1 MHIVIVTGISGSGK
15 TLALN
20 TLEDQNYY
28 CIDNLPP
35 ELLPNLLQTSIVDR
49 QQKIAI
55 GIDVRSGTESIQALP
70 EIINTVKSKHN
81 KTDIVYL
88 YADNAIIKK
97 RYNETRR
104 RHPLFDDNQS
114 LDDAI
119 NMEELLLEPISRA
132 ADLRVDTTKT
142 DIYQLSHFLKQR
154 LCRDKIQGISL
165 MFQSFGF
172 KHSAPCDSD
181 FIFDVR
187 CLPNPY
193 WVNELRM
200 FTGLDNEITD
210 WLAAHD
216 SVQQMVDDISSFL
229 ANWIPS
235 FETNQKAYMTIS
247 IGCTGGRHR
256 SVYIT
261 EQLAQ
266 LFKKKHHKDV
276 IIHHRELT
284 KNGK

>member
-1 MHIVIVTGISGSGK
+1 MHIIIVTGISGSGK

-35 ELLPNLLQTSIVDR
+35 ELLPELLKTSLIDY

-55 GIDVRSGTESIQALP
+55 GIDIRSGTEAIKTLP
-70 EIINTVKSKHN
+70 NLTKEPKAKYTRSDII
-81 KTDIVYL
+81 YL
-88 YADNAIIKK
+88 YADTNIIKK

-104 RHPLFDDNQS
+104 KHPLIDNTKS
-114 LDDAI
+114 LDKAI
-119 NMEELLLEPISRA
+119 AYEESLLENISQV
-132 ADLRVDTTKT
+132 ADLRIDTSKT
-142 DIYQLSHFLKQR
+142 DIYQLSCFLKQR
-154 LCRDKIQGISL
+154 LCKDNIQGMSL

-172 KHSAPCDSD
+172 KYSAPCDSD

-193 WVNELRM
+193 WVNKLRM
-200 FTGLDNEITD
+200 LTGLDSDIQE
-210 WLAAHD
+210 WLAGHND
-216 SVQQMVDDISSFL
+216 VQEMVSDISRFL
-229 ANWIPS
+229 KNWIPK
-235 FETNQKAYMTIS
+235 FEANQKAYMTIS

-256 SVYIT
+256 SVYVT

-266 LFKKKHHKDV
+266 LFKSEYQKDV
-276 IIHHRELT
+276 IIHHRELV
-284 KNGK
+284 K

>member
-35 ELLPNLLQTSIVDR
+35 ELLPKLLNTSLIDH

-55 GIDVRSGTESIQALP
+55 GIDVRSGAEAIKTLP
-70 EIINTVKSKHN
+70 NLTKELKAKYA
-81 KTDIVYL
+81 KTDIIYL
-88 YADNAIIKK
+88 YADTNIIKK

-104 RHPLFDDNQS
+104 RHPLIDNTKS

-119 NMEELLLEPISRA
+119 AYEESLLENISRV
-132 ADLRVDTTKT
+132 ADLRVDTSKT

-154 LCRDKIQGISL
+154 LCKENIQGISL

-181 FIFDVR
+181 FVFDVR

-193 WVNELRM
+193 WVNKLRM
-200 FTGLDNEITD
+200 LTGLDKDIQE
-210 WLAAHD
+210 WLAGHND
-216 SVQQMVDDISSFL
+216 VQEMVSDISRFL
-229 ANWIPS
+229 KNWIPK
-235 FETNQKAYMTIS
+235 FEANQKAYMTIS

-266 LFKKKHHKDV
+266 LFKTKYQKDV
-276 IIHHRELT
+276 IIHHRELA
-284 KNGK
+284 KSQ

>member
-1 MHIVIVTGISGSGK
+1 MHIIIVTGISGSGK

-35 ELLPNLLQTSIVDR
+35 ELLPELLKTSLIDY

-55 GIDVRSGTESIQALP
+55 GIDIRSGTEAIKTLP
-70 EIINTVKSKHN
+70 NLTKELKAKYTRSDII
-81 KTDIVYL
+81 YL
-88 YADNAIIKK
+88 YADTNIIKK

-104 RHPLFDDNQS
+104 KHPLIDNTKS
-114 LDDAI
+114 LDKAI
-119 NMEELLLEPISRA
+119 AYEESLLENISQV
-132 ADLRVDTTKT
+132 ADLRIDTSKT
-142 DIYQLSHFLKQR
+142 DIYQLSCFLKQR
-154 LCRDKIQGISL
+154 LCKDNIQGMSL

-172 KHSAPCDSD
+172 KYSAPCDSD

-193 WVNELRM
+193 WVNKLRM
-200 FTGLDNEITD
+200 LTGLDSDIQE
-210 WLAAHD
+210 WLAGHND
-216 SVQQMVDDISSFL
+216 VQEMVSDISRFL
-229 ANWIPS
+229 KNWIPK
-235 FETNQKAYMTIS
+235 FEANQKAYMTIS

-256 SVYIT
+256 SVYVT

-266 LFKKKHHKDV
+266 LFKSEYQKDV
-276 IIHHRELT
+276 IIHHRELV
-284 KNGK
+284 K

>member
-35 ELLPNLLQTSIVDR
+35 ELLLSFLKTPSVS
-49 QQKIAI
+49 QQEKIAI
-55 GIDVRSGTESIQALP
+55 GVDVRSGAESIGVLP
-70 EIINTVKSKHN
+70 QLIEKIKSDYK
-81 KTDIVYL
+81 KTDVVYL
-88 YADNAIIKK
+88 YADNTIIKK

-104 RHPLFDDNQS
+104 RHPLFEGSES

-119 NMEELLLEPISRA
+119 NKEGLLLEKVSRI
-132 ADLRVDTTKT
+132 ADLRVDTSKT

-154 LCRDKIQGISL
+154 ICQDDIQGISL

-172 KHSAPCDSD
+172 KHSAPSDSD
-181 FIFDVR
+181 YIFDVR

-200 FTGLDNEITD
+200 FSGLDDEIQD
-210 WLAAHD
+210 WLKNHE
-216 SVQQMVDDISSFL
+216 SVQNMIADISHFL
-229 ANWIPS
+229 QNWIPS
-235 FETNQKAYMTIS
+235 FEENQKAYMTIS

-256 SVYIT
+256 SVFIT
-261 EQLAQ
+261 EQLAE
-266 LFKKKHHKDV
+266 LFKTKHKKDV
-276 IIHHRELT
+276 IIHHRELIQQ
-284 KNGK
+284 

>member
-20 TLEDQNYY
+20 TLEDQNDY

-35 ELLPNLLQTSIVDR
+35 ELLPNLLETSFIDR
-49 QQKIAI
+49 QTKIAI
-55 GIDVRSGTESIQALP
+55 GIDVRSGADNIQALP
-70 EIINTVKSKHN
+70 ELINSIKSKYH
-81 KTDIVYL
+81 KTDVVYL
-88 YADNAIIKK
+88 YADNNVVKK

-104 RHPLFDDNQS
+104 RHPLFDSNHS

-119 NMEELLLEPISRA
+119 TMEEQLLENISRI
-132 ADLRVDTTKT
+132 ADLRVDTSKT

-154 LCRDKIQGISL
+154 LCHDNIQGISL

-181 FIFDVR
+181 FTFDVR

-200 FTGLDNEITD
+200 FTGLDSEIKE
-210 WLAAHD
+210 WLGEHD
-216 SVQQMVDDISSFL
+216 SVKKMSHDISQFL
-229 ANWIPS
+229 QNWIPA
-235 FETNQKAYMTIS
+235 FEANQKAYMTIS

-261 EQLAQ
+261 EQLANF
-266 LFKKKHHKDV
+266 FKTEHNKD
-276 IIHHRELT
+276 IIIRHRELS
-284 KNGK
+284 N

>member
-35 ELLPNLLQTSIVDR
+35 ELLPNLLQTSIIDR

-55 GIDVRSGTESIQALP
+55 GIDVRSGKDSIQALP
-70 EIINTVKSKHN
+70 EIIDTIKSKHN

-88 YADNAIIKK
+88 YADNTIIKK

-104 RHPLFDDNQS
+104 RHPLFDNKQS
-114 LDDAI
+114 LNDAI
-119 NMEELLLEPISRA
+119 NMEEVLLENISRI

-154 LCRDKIQGISL
+154 LCQDNIQGISL

-172 KHSAPCDSD
+172 KHSAPSDSD

-200 FTGLDNEITD
+200 FTGRDKEITE
-210 WLAAHD
+210 WLASHD
-216 SVQQMVDDISSFL
+216 NVQKMLHDISSFL
-229 ANWIPS
+229 ENWIPS

-261 EQLAQ
+261 EQLAK
-266 LFKKKHHKDV
+266 LFETQHKKDV

-284 KNGK
+284 KQ

>member
-35 ELLPNLLQTSIVDR
+35 ELLPNLLQTSIIDR

-55 GIDVRSGTESIQALP
+55 GIDVRSGKDSIQALP
-70 EIINTVKSKHN
+70 KIIDTIKSKHN

-88 YADNAIIKK
+88 YADNTIIKK

-104 RHPLFDDNQS
+104 RHPLFDNKQS

-119 NMEELLLEPISRA
+119 NMEETLLENISRI

-154 LCRDKIQGISL
+154 LCQDDIQGISL

-172 KHSAPCDSD
+172 KHSAPSDSD

-193 WVNELRM
+193 WVNKLRM
-200 FTGLDNEITD
+200 FTGLDKEIIE
-210 WLAAHD
+210 WLATHD
-216 SVQQMVDDISSFL
+216 SVQQMLHDISSFL
-229 ANWIPS
+229 ENWIPT

-261 EQLAQ
+261 EHLAK
-266 LFKKKHHKDV
+266 LFETQHKKDV

-284 KNGK
+284 KR

>member
-35 ELLPNLLQTSIVDR
+35 ELLLGFLETSIVSQ
-49 QQKIAI
+49 QQKVAI
-55 GIDVRSGTESIQALP
+55 GIDVRSGEESLGTFPDLIKTIKDRHP
-70 EIINTVKSKHN
+70 

-88 YADNAIIKK
+88 YADNGVIKK

-104 RHPLFDDNQS
+104 RHPLAEDNQS
-114 LDDAI
+114 LDASL
-119 NMEELLLEPISRA
+119 NKEELLLENISRI
-132 ADLRVDTTKT
+132 ADLRIDTSKT
-142 DIYQLSHFLKQR
+142 DIYQLSHLLKQR
-154 LCRDKIQGISL
+154 LCQNDIQGISL

-172 KHSAPCDSD
+172 KHSAPSDSD

-193 WVNELRM
+193 WVNELRLYS
-200 FTGLDNEITD
+200 GLDSEIQD
-210 WLAAHD
+210 WLAQHE
-216 SVQQMVDDISSFL
+216 SVQKMIEDISHFL
-229 ANWIPS
+229 QNWIPS
-235 FETNQKAYMTIS
+235 FEENQKAYMTIS

-261 EQLAQ
+261 EALAD
-266 LFKKKHHKDV
+266 LFKNKHKKDV
-276 IIHHRELT
+276 IVHHRELLQE
-284 KNGK
+284 

>member
-1 MHIVIVTGISGSGK
+1 MHIIIVTGISGSGK

-35 ELLPNLLQTSIVDR
+35 ELLPKLLKTSLIDH

-55 GIDVRSGTESIQALP
+55 GIDVRSGAEAIKTLP
-70 EIINTVKSKHN
+70 NLTKELKAKYAR
-81 KTDIVYL
+81 TDIIYL
-88 YADNAIIKK
+88 YADTNVIKK

-104 RHPLFDDNQS
+104 RHPLIDNTKS
-114 LDDAI
+114 LDEAI
-119 NMEELLLEPISRA
+119 AYEESLLENISRV
-132 ADLRVDTTKT
+132 ADLRVDTSKT

-154 LCRDKIQGISL
+154 LCKENIQGISL

-181 FIFDVR
+181 FVFDVR

-193 WVNELRM
+193 WVNKLRM
-200 FTGLDNEITD
+200 LTGLDKDIQE
-210 WLAAHD
+210 WLAGHND
-216 SVQQMVDDISSFL
+216 VQEMISDISSFL
-229 ANWIPS
+229 KSWIPK
-235 FETNQKAYMTIS
+235 FEANQKAYMTIS

-261 EQLAQ
+261 EQLAH
-266 LFKKKHHKDV
+266 LFKNKYQKDV
-276 IIHHRELT
+276 IIHHRELA
-284 KNGK
+284 KSY